1 MNFKFVFLC
10 LVVFILGFGFVS
22 AKDQSI
28 LINYNSSFG
37 GSIQDTIDFS
47 DFKLKVNTQES
58 MTCKYDTSSGV
69 SYGSMDEVFDLTG
82 DKYHY
87 VDFLELGDGVYK
99 YYIKCKNSLNSFEP
113 SEFEIVVRVNSLV
126 SAQIVLSEEA
136 PLKEGRVAVKL
147 VTSKPVSNTPSLT
160 YSFDGTTYK
169 PIVLV
174 GSSKNWEG
182 SVVLDSS
189 LKEGILSFKFSANDL
204 EGRQGTE
211 ITVGSY
217 FDYDLLK
224 PVLITDIKAISDEG
238 EIKLDWYYDDKFE
251 SFNVYRSE
259 VANPDYTDFYKN
271 VEKKEFVDTAVEKGK
286 TYYYRVAAVDYAG
299 NEADLSKE
307 VSGTSL
313 GSSSVVKDGLSA
325 QLIGLVESFIIEIN
339 SLNSDLST
347 IESRISKFSDLE
359 KEMFNALELEK
370 KISSA
375 TSELDSIKNTAEK
388 WKTQDLSR
396 EDLVSK
402 IDSSRVRLEILE
414 KDIPSDISVLNELSV
429 SEDLSDSK
437 KSLAIMELNGALL
450 EKEIEKNIKET
461 NKYILS
467 NSVSVKSY
475 FYDIE
480 ISYLDGKKDSF
491 SVIKRKVSGEIEKMQ
506 NAYFVERIPSSIDVD
521 FSNIK
526 FRNRN
531 YNEIKEESVFT
542 FETDTK
548 DIFYYIPKVSDLND
562 LKDVEFSFIFV
573 NSGDVGS
580 SGITGFSIL
589 GGSDGGYVGIVGGI
603 ILILILVYFGFFRG
617 NYSDDYFR
625 IINRINESRDAIEV
639 KDYKKSR
646 EVYSG
651 VKRIYSNLKKNEK
664 KKIYPQL
671 ENLHNDIL
679 ISEIEDDLF
688 RFKGSKDAKLISKI
702 ELRVSSLSES
712 KKNKVMGLLSKIK
725 EEVNSSDTN

>member
-725 EEVNSSDTN
+725 EEVNSSDAN